1 MCDELCFPTERDLES
16 GGGRQF
22 HSPSITVILISGDI
36 VVFGSLFNKSN
47 RSKKLAIGKQRG
59 RQFRDAWLLANRS
72 LLAAK
77 QQNEKADTAVE
88 ENSLEN
94 KAKQFVKDQKEAFS
108 SDARLTEELTAKLM
122 PIVDQIYAHSNRYIN
137 DADVSSAHN
146 TTYQRIL
153 ELVMEQA
160 ATGELFVTVPCPA
173 DFSDEET
180 RMLAQVTQ
188 IVNESWANEEAPG

>member
-1 MCDELCFPTERDLES
+1 M
-16 GGGRQF
+16 
-22 HSPSITVILISGDI
+22 
-36 VVFGSLFNKSN
+36 VFGSFFNKSN
-47 RSKKLAIGKQRG
+47 RSKKLAIGKQRA
-59 RQFRDAWLLANRS
+59 RRFRDAWLLANRS

-94 KAKQFVKDQKEAFS
+94 KAQQFVKDQKEAFS